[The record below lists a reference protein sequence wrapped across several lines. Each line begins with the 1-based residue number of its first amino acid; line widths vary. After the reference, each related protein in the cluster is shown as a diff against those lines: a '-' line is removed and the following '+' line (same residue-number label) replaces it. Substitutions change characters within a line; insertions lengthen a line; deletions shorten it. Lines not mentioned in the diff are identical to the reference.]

1 MSSEDNIDKLSIKN
15 WSQED
20 QPREKLMK
28 LGRQVLSDAELLAIL
43 IGSGNRNESAIE
55 LCKRILHQ
63 SDNNINQLAKLSVND
78 LMKFKGIGEAKAISI
93 IAALEIGRRRKS
105 EDIIVKTAITSSSHL
120 YEYIKPVLEDLP
132 HEEFWIILLSR
143 ANKIIDKQLIG
154 RGGISETTADIK
166 LIFKKSIESLASAI
180 ILAHNHPSGNLKP
193 SQSDINLTNKIVEA
207 SKLMD
212 IKVLDHLI
220 IGDGNYYSFADEGI
234 I

>member
-1 MSSEDNIDKLSIKN
+1 MNSNDNTDKLSIKD
-15 WSQED
+15 WSEDD
-20 QPREKLMK
+20 QPRLKLMK

-63 SDNNINQLAKLSVND
+63 SGNNINQLAKLSVND

-105 EDIIVKTAITSSSHL
+105 ENAIAKNIISSSKHL
-120 YEYIKPVLEDLP
+120 YEYIKPTLEDLP

-143 ANKIIDKQLIG
+143 SNNIIDKQLIG
-154 RGGISETTADIK
+154 RGGISETSVDIK
-166 LIFKKSIESLASAI
+166 LIFKKALESLASGI
-180 ILAHNHPSGNLKP
+180 ILTHNHPSGNLKP
-193 SQSDINLTNKIVEA
+193 SQSDISLTKKVIEA
-207 SKLMD
+207 SNIFD

-220 IGDGNYYSFADEGI
+220 IGDGNYFSFADEGI

>member
-1 MSSEDNIDKLSIKN
+1 MNQEDNIDKLSIKN
-15 WSQED
+15 WSEED
-20 QPREKLMK
+20 QPREKLRK

-43 IGSGNRNESAIE
+43 IGSGSRNESAIE

-78 LMKFKGIGEAKAISI
+78 LMKFKGVGEAKAISI
-93 IAALEIGRRRKS
+93 IAAMELGRRRKS
-105 EDIIVKTAITSSSHL
+105 ETVITKTSITSSKHL
-120 YEYIKPVLEDLP
+120 YEYIKPLLEDLP

-166 LIFKKSIESLASAI
+166 LIFKKSIESLASGI

-193 SQSDINLTNKIVEA
+193 SQSDINLTKKIVEA
-207 SKLMD
+207 SKLFD

>member
-1 MSSEDNIDKLSIKN
+1 MSQEDNIDKLSIKN
-15 WSQED
+15 WSEKD

-28 LGRQVLSDAELLAIL
+28 LGRQLLSDAELLAIL
-43 IGSGNRNESAIE
+43 IGSGSRSESAIE

-105 EDIIVKTAITSSSHL
+105 EDVIVKTSIASSTHL

-132 HEEFWIILLSR
+132 HEEFWIVLLSR

-166 LIFKKSIESLASAI
+166 LIFKKSIESLASGI

-193 SQSDINLTNKIVEA
+193 SQSDINLTNKIIEA

>member
-1 MSSEDNIDKLSIKN
+1 MSQEDNIDKLSIKN
-15 WSQED
+15 WSEKD

-43 IGSGNRNESAIE
+43 IGSGSRSESAIE

-105 EDIIVKTAITSSSHL
+105 EDVIVKTSIASSTHL

-132 HEEFWIILLSR
+132 HEEFWIVLLSR

-166 LIFKKSIESLASAI
+166 LIFKKSIESLASGI

-193 SQSDINLTNKIVEA
+193 SQSDINLTNKIIEA

>member
-1 MSSEDNIDKLSIKN
+1 MSQEDNIDKLSIKD
-15 WSQED
+15 WSEED

-43 IGSGNRNESAIE
+43 IGSGSRSESAIE

-105 EDIIVKTAITSSSHL
+105 EDVIVKTSIASSTHL

-132 HEEFWIILLSR
+132 HEEFWIVLLSR

-166 LIFKKSIESLASAI
+166 LIFKKSIESLASGI

-193 SQSDINLTNKIVEA
+193 SQSDINLTNKIIEA

>member
-1 MSSEDNIDKLSIKN
+1 MSQEDNIDKLSIKN
-15 WSQED
+15 WSEED

-28 LGRQVLSDAELLAIL
+28 LGRQLLSDAELLAIL
-43 IGSGNRNESAIE
+43 IGSGSRSESAIE

-105 EDIIVKTAITSSSHL
+105 EAVIVKTSITSSTHL

-132 HEEFWIILLSR
+132 HEEFWIVLLSR

-166 LIFKKSIESLASAI
+166 LIFKKSIESLASGI

-193 SQSDINLTNKIVEA
+193 SQSDINLTNKIIEA